1 MNKIISLMKDF
12 FKGFLLLPIKIYGKF
27 IPSLP
32 DSIHDFNLLQR
43 LYLVLSIPFFYTWPV
58 MLIVITVDGYFNVFN
73 LLTVLAVS
81 FVPVPFYYGVIIAYK
96 GLSFLLN
103 FILGKDADSI
113 KDNFKS
119 VSGKINSQLI
129 LRYLLI
135 LLVIV
140 IIVAILIGAFQ

>member
-1 MNKIISLMKDF
+1 MKDF

-43 LYLVLSIPFFYTWPV
+43 LYLLLSIPFFYFCALLVVVW
-58 MLIVITVDGYFNVFN
+58 IVDSTEVIF
-73 LLTVLAVS
+73 LLAVVALS

-103 FILGKDADSI
+103 FILGKDANRI
-113 KDNFKS
+113 KDKFKS
-119 VSGKINSQLI
+119 ASGKINSQLI

>member
-1 MNKIISLMKDF
+1 MKDF

-43 LYLVLSIPFFYTWPV
+43 LYLLLSIPFFYFCALLV
-58 MLIVITVDGYFNVFN
+58 VVF
-73 LLTVLAVS
+73 VGSYEIFSSLAVVALS

-140 IIVAILIGAFQ
+140 IIVVILIGAFR

>member
-1 MNKIISLMKDF
+1 MKDF

-43 LYLVLSIPFFYTWPV
+43 LYLLLSIPYFYTSAILLLV
-58 MLIVITVDGYFNVFN
+58 VFVG
-73 LLTVLAVS
+73 TFEIFFSLAVVAGS

>member
-1 MNKIISLMKDF
+1 MRDF
-12 FKGFLLLPIKIYGKF
+12 FKGLLLLPIKIYGKF

-32 DSIHDFNLLQR
+32 DSIQDFNMLQR
-43 LYLVLSIPFFYTWPV
+43 LYLLLSIPFFYFCALLLLV
-58 MLIVITVDGYFNVFN
+58 LIVDSTEVIF
-73 LLTVLAVS
+73 LLAVVALS

-103 FILGKDADSI
+103 FILGKDANRI
-113 KDNFKS
+113 KDKFKS
-119 VSGKINSQLI
+119 ASGKINSQLI

-140 IIVAILIGAFQ
+140 IIVVILIGAFR

>member
-1 MNKIISLMKDF
+1 MRDF
-12 FKGFLLLPIKIYGKF
+12 FKGLLLLPIKIYGKF

-43 LYLVLSIPFFYTWPV
+43 LYLLLSIPFFYFCALLV
-58 MLIVITVDGYFNVFN
+58 VVF
-73 LLTVLAVS
+73 VGSYEIFSSLAVVALS